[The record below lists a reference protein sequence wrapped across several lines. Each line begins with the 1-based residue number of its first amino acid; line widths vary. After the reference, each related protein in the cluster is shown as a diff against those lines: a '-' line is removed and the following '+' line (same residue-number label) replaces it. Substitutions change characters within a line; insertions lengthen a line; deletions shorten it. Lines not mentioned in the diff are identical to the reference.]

1 MTNTTV
7 TLDCFQCVCVL
18 TVSGGGY
25 TETSVRGGRDERG
38 VRRQLVVTREGGHGC
53 YLLGM
58 APQLLQPLPG
68 LTVENKQLVP
78 LCCVRVARSTEIITS
93 QCITSTFQTRT
104 RPSSPAEAHLGNIR

>member
-7 TLDCFQCVCVL
+7 TLDCFQCVCANNVE
-18 TVSGGGY
+18 GGY
-25 TETSVRGGRDERG
+25 TETSVRGSRDERG

-78 LCCVRVARSTEIITS
+78 LCCVRGARSTEIITS
-93 QCITSTFQTRT
+93 QRITSTFQTRT
-104 RPSSPAEAHLGNIR
+104 RPSSPAEAHLGNVR